1 MVARIDDR
9 EHILQGEEAAV
20 PEEVGSRAAKQL
32 FEEVSRGGAVDSTH
46 QVHCR
51 QMVATTLRLLDHS
64 ELGAVQNLAGNVL
77 PTARLTVCLHHRA

>member
-1 MVARIDDR
+1 VVGGCTTSMAAQPDDQR
-9 EHILQGEEAAV
+9 RILQGEEAAV

-51 QMVATTLRLLDHS
+51 QIVATAPNGRATAAWL
-64 ELGAVQNLAGNVL
+64 NLVKCC
-77 PTARLTVCLHHRA
+77 TA

>member
-1 MVARIDDR
+1 MVARSDDQR
-9 EHILQGEEAAV
+9 HILQGEEAAV

-51 QMVATTLRLLDHS
+51 QMVATTLRPLGHS
-64 ELGAVQNLAGNVL
+64 GLGAGCCTEPGWQCASNCTLDC
-77 PTARLTVCLHHRA
+77 VCAP